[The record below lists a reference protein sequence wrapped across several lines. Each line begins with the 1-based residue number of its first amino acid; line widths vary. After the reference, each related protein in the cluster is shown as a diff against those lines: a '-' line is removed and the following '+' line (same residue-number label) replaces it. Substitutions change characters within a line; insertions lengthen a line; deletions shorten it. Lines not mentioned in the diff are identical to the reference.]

1 MAFASTLRKNISKL
15 KSEFKWEDGS
25 VHSEAKHLWGRI
37 DFRQFSGFITHRAHS
52 IVSIVQE
59 SRCLIRKRRNYIP
72 AGWLE
77 PVCLYYHHRRL
88 IYSLDELFVE
98 LFFSPHLGFCVW
110 SVSNV
115 FIETMWCNIPFNLER
130 RMGRNFRDDGEE
142 VNQILGFS
150 RCFDWL
156 GLEKM
161 MPDET

>member
-37 DFRQFSGFITHRAHS
+37 DFRHFSGFITHRAHS

-98 LFFSPHLGFCVW
+98 LFFLLILV
-110 SVSNV
+110 SVCEASLTYLSRRCDAIYLLIWNEEWV
-115 FIETMWCNIPFNLER
+115 ETFEMMAR
-130 RMGRNFRDDGEE
+130 RLIKYWDSRDALID
-142 VNQILGFS
+142 
-150 RCFDWL
+150 
-156 GLEKM
+156 
-161 MPDET
+161 

>member
-98 LFFSPHLGFCVW
+98 LFFLLILV
-110 SVSNV
+110 SVCEASLTYLSRRCDAIYLLIWNEEWV
-115 FIETMWCNIPFNLER
+115 ETFEMMAR
-130 RMGRNFRDDGEE
+130 RLIKYWDSRDALID
-142 VNQILGFS
+142 
-150 RCFDWL
+150 
-156 GLEKM
+156 
-161 MPDET
+161 